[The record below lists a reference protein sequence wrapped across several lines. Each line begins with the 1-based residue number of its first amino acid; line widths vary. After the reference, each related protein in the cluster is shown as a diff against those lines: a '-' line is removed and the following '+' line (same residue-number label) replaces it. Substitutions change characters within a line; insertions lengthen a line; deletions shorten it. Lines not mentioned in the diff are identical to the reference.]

1 MEVGLLSFLLI
12 GTFAQTQQPGS
23 EIEPSNPSL
32 AITSRAVLVDVIV
45 TDSSGKP
52 VTGLP
57 KDAFT
62 VTEQGKPQTI
72 SFFEENGAA
81 RPAQPMEMPKLPPN
95 VFSNFSPFP
104 QPPAVNVLLLDS
116 LNTRMED
123 QSVVHSEAMKF
134 LKGAKP
140 GTRTAIF
147 TMGLALHFIQGFND
161 DPAVLAA
168 TLSNK
173 KNIEVETPVMLESQ
187 AETNAES
194 KIPSLASFF
203 AEQKTSL
210 TIDREFR
217 TLADLQKLAAFLQ
230 GFPGRKN
237 IIWFTEKAPGV
248 WLTGGGTGN
257 PALDDEIKKTNATL
271 GSVRAALY
279 PVDASGTSVN
289 AQYTAENNPAV
300 VSTAGEAIRGE
311 DEDRNHDQLNAQ
323 ILAEQ
328 TGGRAFAN
336 MNGLSDVIDKVTSE
350 SAHFYTLSYV
360 PTNAKMDGVFRNI
373 GIKIAGGNY
382 HLSYR
387 RGYFAVD
394 TDLPRSATNVPNQKL
409 QKLAAQSPGP
419 VDPLLPFMDLGMP
432 QSEQI
437 LYKVRIVPSAARE
450 NEPAEKE
457 NKNHYKIDFAIDLK
471 DLKLDLDAGGL
482 HKGTLNISL
491 IVYDRYGNIISRED
505 HVAELNIKPDAYA
518 VFQSTGVQLHSEL
531 AVPRGNFWLR
541 TGVYDEGSRKVGTM
555 EIALSSVVPLQV
567 STITKGTVES
577 GDAKILAPVPPAAAV
592 LPVRAGKQISVEQLE
607 HMMADAHENRDQ
619 DLAKQL
625 GGMELSER
633 LSSSRLAKIQ
643 AGLPGGKSRLALL
656 ALADAS
662 VFLQLPAAEILATD
676 PPVPDTQKLIL
687 SKTAAYLVASIH
699 KLPDFFAEKTTTRFH
714 DLKVVQLSE
723 AAAPIV
729 REHQPFQLLDNFS
742 NGVSYQNG
750 QEVDEANGK
759 QQKNMSTPVSGMVN
773 WGVFGP
779 LLGIAV
785 RDISKGKVEWGHWEQ
800 GETGPVAVFKY
811 AISKEESTY
820 TVKYCCFGT
829 PKTGLR
835 PFETIPPF
843 HGEIAIDPATGAV
856 YRLVLI
862 TDLAPSNPIFVA
874 ETMVEYEPVEI
885 GGRTYVCPRKSVT
898 VTTAITQIM
907 HQGCWGKV
915 GVTSDCSPIE
925 VARPK
930 DTAIND
936 TEYDSYHVFG
946 SESRIL
952 PE

>member
-1 MEVGLLSFLLI
+1 MF
-12 GTFAQTQQPGS
+12 
-23 EIEPSNPSL
+23 
-32 AITSRAVLVDVIV
+32 
-45 TDSSGKP
+45 
-52 VTGLP
+52 
-57 KDAFT
+57 
-62 VTEQGKPQTI
+62 
-72 SFFEENGAA
+72 
-81 RPAQPMEMPKLPPN
+81 
-95 VFSNFSPFP
+95 
-104 QPPAVNVLLLDS
+104 
-116 LNTRMED
+116 
-123 QSVVHSEAMKF
+123 H
-134 LKGAKP
+134 
-140 GTRTAIF
+140 
-147 TMGLALHFIQGFND
+147 
-161 DPAVLAA
+161 
-168 TLSNK
+168 
-173 KNIEVETPVMLESQ
+173 
-187 AETNAES
+187 
-194 KIPSLASFF
+194 
-203 AEQKTSL
+203 
-210 TIDREFR
+210 
-217 TLADLQKLAAFLQ
+217 
-230 GFPGRKN
+230 
-237 IIWFTEKAPGV
+237 
-248 WLTGGGTGN
+248 
-257 PALDDEIKKTNATL
+257 
-271 GSVRAALY
+271 
-279 PVDASGTSVN
+279 
-289 AQYTAENNPAV
+289 
-300 VSTAGEAIRGE
+300 
-311 DEDRNHDQLNAQ
+311 
-323 ILAEQ
+323 
-328 TGGRAFAN
+328 
-336 MNGLSDVIDKVTSE
+336 
-350 SAHFYTLSYV
+350 
-360 PTNAKMDGVFRNI
+360 
-373 GIKIAGGNY
+373 
-382 HLSYR
+382 
-387 RGYFAVD
+387 
-394 TDLPRSATNVPNQKL
+394 PRH
-409 QKLAAQSPGP
+409 G
-419 VDPLLPFMDLGMP
+419 
-432 QSEQI
+432 
-437 LYKVRIVPSAARE
+437 E
-450 NEPAEKE
+450 NEPAEKK

-518 VFQSTGVQLHSEL
+518 IFQNTGVQLHSEL
-531 AVPRGNFWLR
+531 AVPKGNYWLR